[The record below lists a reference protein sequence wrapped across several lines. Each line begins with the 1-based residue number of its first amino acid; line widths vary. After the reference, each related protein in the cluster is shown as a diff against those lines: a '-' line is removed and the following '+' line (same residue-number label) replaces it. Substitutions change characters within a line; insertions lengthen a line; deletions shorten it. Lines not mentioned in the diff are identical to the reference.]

1 MMGVVKFIVAVLLLP
16 VVAAVIKGFGGE
28 LSGQGAMQDSF
39 LWGVFAYALWHLFV
53 FSFVRLFEFLQKIFA
68 DMFRFSILAQAII
81 PRVIPWGPTFLLL
94 VYFILNHLFRLKGAE
109 PIVFFLTGFLLAR
122 HVILLGAELYQEDAL
137 FLKRHYFFAVCLTFI
152 GNVLVVAL
160 LLDMNFEKF
169 SFLSFW
175 KHSADYTVSIY
186 QYLLHKFVL

>member
-1 MMGVVKFIVAVLLLP
+1 MVGVVKFIVAVLLLP

-28 LSGQGAMQDSF
+28 LSGHGAMRDVF
-39 LWGVFAYALWHLFV
+39 LWGVLAYAFWHLFV
-53 FSFVRLFEFLQKIFA
+53 FSFARLFEFLQKIFA
-68 DMFRFSILAQAII
+68 DIFRFSALAQAAI

-94 VYFILNHLFRLKGAE
+94 VYFIVTHLFRLKGAE
-109 PIVFFLTGFLLAR
+109 PVVYFLTGFLLAL
-122 HVILLGAELYQEDAL
+122 HVILTAAELYQEDAL
-137 FLKRHYFFAVCLTFI
+137 FLKSHYFFAVCLTFI

-175 KHSADYTVSIY
+175 KHSADYTVSFY